1 MANDVYMKLFKSI
14 SRRLITSHPRSGRF
28 VSLLV
33 LSGVLSGAVAMVT
46 LVVAIVVDSY
56 FHWSYRERINTLTM
70 FIFIPSACVCII
82 SFAIAIATQV
92 LRRWLQGGA
101 LRWVAAGVGVGGSRP
116 STVDPPSESE
126 GDFAGQSGSRA
137 ELNCEPRNQDEV
149 K

>member
-46 LVVAIVVDSY
+46 LVVAIVADSY

-101 LRWVAAGVGVGGSRP
+101 LRWVAAGVGVGGLAGVGLLLSTPLQKVRATSQDKAVLAP
-116 STVDPPSESE
+116 S
-126 GDFAGQSGSRA
+126 
-137 ELNCEPRNQDEV
+137 
-149 K
+149 